1 MVGEK
6 HVEDVENFLKEYGKQ
21 LRSIEEAL
29 RETISEVWN
38 PQMDPIALKL
48 VPYEQTNI
56 LELVKTEN
64 TAFNKVLLVFAS
76 LCKETTTL
84 IKTVWFRMFLILQF
98 ISFIFFFFL
107 IRQDKNFILLF
118 LFLDRS
124 LVMNLKKV
132 KLNNKLEE

>member
-38 PQMDPIALKL
+38 PQLDPIALKL

-76 LCKETTTL
+76 LCKESTTL
-84 IKTVWFRMFLILQF
+84 IKTVWFRMFSDSSVHF
-98 ISFIFFFFL
+98 IYFFFFVG
-107 IRQDKNFILLF
+107 KTKILYSF
-118 LFLDRS
+118 SCFWTRS
-124 LVMNLKKV
+124 W
-132 KLNNKLEE
+132 

>member
-38 PQMDPIALKL
+38 PQLDPIALKL

-76 LCKETTTL
+76 LCKESTTL
-84 IKTVWFRMFLILQF
+84 IKTVWFRMFSDSSVHF
-98 ISFIFFFFL
+98 IYFFFL
-107 IRQDKNFILLF
+107 
-118 LFLDRS
+118 
-124 LVMNLKKV
+124 
-132 KLNNKLEE
+132 